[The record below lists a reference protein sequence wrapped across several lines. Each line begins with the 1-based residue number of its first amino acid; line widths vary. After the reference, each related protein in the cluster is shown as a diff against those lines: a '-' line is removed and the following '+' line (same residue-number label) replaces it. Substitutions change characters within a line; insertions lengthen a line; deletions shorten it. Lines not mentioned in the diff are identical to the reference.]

1 MGFFFYFLF
10 STSILIS
17 FTIFSGKDQSNVGC
31 FSHLCIA
38 PLGVNFSEFSIFL
51 NVFVVVVDVLD
62 S

>member
-1 MGFFFYFLF
+1 MGSFFYFPFF
-10 STSILIS
+10 SSTLIS
-17 FTIFSGKDQSNVGC
+17 FTIFSGKDQSRVGC
-31 FSHLCIA
+31 FSHSCIG